1 MKMKID
7 IKIEFLKITGVG
19 DLISQKDGDEN
30 ELPQQT
36 SNMTS
41 ILLLFFH
48 FISLSSNST
57 LPH

>member
-41 ILLLFFH
+41 ILLLFF
-48 FISLSSNST
+48 SLYFSIF
-57 LPH
+57 